1 MRRIIVPL
9 VFLLCFLQFLH
20 KWNIMNGDGGV
31 EGIAMLRGQVLAKT
45 KGAEESLTDD
55 RLTTIRARV
64 EIYLSTNEQ
73 PLRPPHTPGA
83 FIHVGKTGGSTL
95 SGYLMNGCH
104 SFVPKPCGGPSRNIM
119 NESYISKTTTYSKS
133 KRVWWPY
140 FYCTKSNHP
149 VLTRL

>member
-9 VFLLCFLQFLH
+9 VFLLCFLQFVH
-20 KWNIMNGDGGV
+20 KWNNINGGV
-31 EGIAMLRGQVLAKT
+31 EEIAMLRGQVLAKA
-45 KGAEESLTDD
+45 KGAEESLTA
-55 RLTTIRARV
+55 RLTIRAQV

-73 PLRPPHTPGA
+73 PLPPHTPGA

-95 SGYLMNGCH
+95 AGYLINGCH
-104 SFVPKPCGGPSRNIM
+104 SFVRKPCGGPSRNIM

-140 FYCTKSNHP
+140 FYIVQN
-149 VLTRL
+149 LTTPP